1 MFMLFEHIKM
11 TTEHVCTVVKM
22 EVSNGFLTL
31 GMYSEN
37 HVT

>member
-11 TTEHVCTVVKM
+11 TTEHVCKVVQM
-22 EVSNGFLTL
+22 EVRNGLTL
-31 GMYSEN
+31 GMYSEE